1 MPAYYSLPFLFLAM
15 VPLGTQ
21 ACLAVQW
28 TTVPALLILFIVL
41 DMALGRS
48 PLAVPGSSPFA
59 YRALN
64 WLYICAQL
72 AVTVWGA
79 IVVGNE
85 PSLSRLFALAV
96 ATGTAAGVFG
106 ILAAHEMIHSTRRVE
121 RGLGIIMLASIT
133 YTHFRISHIHGH
145 HRLAATVSDPATAR
159 RGESV
164 YHFVCRSFAGQLRDA
179 WRHEWRRTA
188 ILQQPLAANRMIRY
202 GAAEAG
208 IYVGAAL
215 MIGTRAAIFLATQS
229 MIAILILEMF
239 NFIAHYGLLRR
250 PLADGRLEPL
260 GPIHSWNT
268 ARRFNNWALFNGGN
282 HSDHHRTPTLAYQ
295 RLRAIPA
302 APELPCGY
310 AGAIF
315 LALITPLW
323 RKVMDRRLMRWHVAR
338 QSRLLPE
345 FGQPRYGDPAA

>member
-1 MPAYYSLPFLFLAM
+1 MLAYYSLPFVFLAM
-15 VPLGTQ
+15 VPLGAQ

-28 TTVPALLILFIVL
+28 MTVPALFFLFITL
-41 DMALGRS
+41 DVALGRS
-48 PLAVPGSSPFA
+48 SLGVPGNSPFA

-79 IVVGNE
+79 IVAGHE
-85 PSLSRLFALAV
+85 ASLSRLFALAV

-121 RGLGIIMLASIT
+121 RGLGIIMLAATT

-145 HRLAATVSDPATAR
+145 HRLAATLSDPATAR

-164 YHFVCRSFAGQLRDA
+164 YHFVCRSFVGQLRDA

-188 ILQQPLAANRMIRY
+188 NLPQPFAANRMIRY
-202 GAAEAG
+202 GAAEVA
-208 IYVGAAL
+208 IYVGASL
-215 MIGTRAAIFLATQS
+215 IIGTRAAIFLGIQS
-229 MIAILILEMF
+229 VIAILILEMF
-239 NFIAHYGLLRR
+239 NFVAHYGLLRR

-260 GPIHSWNT
+260 SPVHSWNT

-282 HSDHHRTPTLAYQ
+282 HSDHHRAPTLGYQ
-295 RLRAIPA
+295 HLRAVDN

-310 AGAIF
+310 AGAVF

-323 RKVMDRRLMRWHVAR
+323 RKVMDQRLMRWHVAR
-338 QSRLLPE
+338 Q
-345 FGQPRYGDPAA
+345 